1 MKRVFLPIIAM
12 LIVVLLGSCGSAKK
26 VAYFQ
31 NIDTTSL
38 VASRGLYDAKILPK
52 DLLTITVSTTDPQA
66 SLPFNLV
73 VYNSLNSSG
82 SLGGGG
88 GMLQSYLVDNDG
100 YIQFPVLGNVK
111 VVGLTK
117 NQCQDLLK
125 EKIMPYMSQSENP
138 VVTVRMASYRVTVLG
153 EVANPGVVPVT
164 TEKMSVLEAIAS
176 AGDLTIYG

>member
-12 LIVVLLGSCGSAKK
+12 LIVVLLGICGSAKK

-100 YIQFPVLGNVK
+100 YIQFPVLGNHIYDNIIKSPYSYLQQNDLVYVEPNGTK
-111 VVGLTK
+111 SKNSAIGQSTTLWFSLVSILTSVAALVV
-117 NQCQDLLK
+117 N
-125 EKIMPYMSQSENP
+125 I
-138 VVTVRMASYRVTVLG
+138 VR
-153 EVANPGVVPVT
+153 N
-164 TEKMSVLEAIAS
+164 
-176 AGDLTIYG
+176 